1 MTTPD
6 PLRNSCLETLVHCL
20 SSLTE
25 NTPIV
30 DATGSAL
37 RRLRNLAAAL
47 QSQAAV
53 ASSPATVELSLNDSL
68 SLVETSQ
75 ALLATLEGP
84 QYGGLGNAELAR
96 GLSES
101 LAGLSDDIGLAL
113 RRQQADKVRGLY
125 VIIDPE
131 VTGGRDPMEIARSA
145 VRGGARMLQLRDK
158 LRDKGEILSLA
169 TPLQQLCQDNDVLL
183 IINDHVDLAATVG
196 SAGIHVGQ
204 TDMPVAQ
211 ARQVLA
217 PHQIL
222 GRSNREMDQL
232 VESQRMGADHVAFGA
247 IYQTYT
253 KGTGRPPQGPERL
266 REAREIAR
274 VPLVAIGGIT
284 AANVA
289 PVVEAGADA
298 VCVTAAVAAAPY
310 PEAAATELVEAIR
323 VAGGRI

>member
-6 PLRNSCLETLVHCL
+6 PLRNSCLESLVHCL

-37 RRLRNLAAAL
+37 RRLRNLSSAL
-47 QSQAAV
+47 QSLSSV
-53 ASSPATVELSLNDSL
+53 SASSATVELTLNDSL

-75 ALLATLEGP
+75 ALLATLERP
-84 QYGGLGNAELAR
+84 QYGGLGNAELTR

-101 LAGLSDDIGLAL
+101 LSGLWDDIGAVL

-131 VTGGRDPMEIARSA
+131 VTGGRDPMEIARAA

-169 TPLQQLCQDNDVLL
+169 TPLQQLCLINDVLL
-183 IINDHVDLAATVG
+183 IMNDHVDLGAIVG

-222 GRSNREMDQL
+222 GRSNREMEQL

-247 IYQTYT
+247 IYQTTT

-298 VCVTAAVAAAPY
+298 VCVTAAVAAARE
-310 PEAAATELVEAIR
+310 PEAAAAELVEAMR